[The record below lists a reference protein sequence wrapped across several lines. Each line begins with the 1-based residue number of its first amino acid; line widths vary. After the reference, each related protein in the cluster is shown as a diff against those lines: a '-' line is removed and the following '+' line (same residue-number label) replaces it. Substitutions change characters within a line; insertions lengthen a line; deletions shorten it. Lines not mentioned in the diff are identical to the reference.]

1 MSDAEQG
8 GGTTNVRGETAAEN
22 ERHETAAD
30 AARGLRE
37 LFVFRAGAR
46 RFALLREEVEA
57 AAEDLRPAPLPF
69 APASVLGV
77 VALRGRVRT
86 ALDPLKLM
94 PAPADT
100 PNRIAPINHANETS
114 PASTQRPRLFV
125 ALAGDEQF
133 ALACDSAEESFTI
146 STDELRPDPD
156 PEAPAR
162 GLVTHEGRDI
172 TVLDPSRLFD
182 AAMRG
187 RDRRRRR
194 T

>member
-1 MSDAEQG
+1 MPTNDERD
-8 GGTTNVRGETAAEN
+8 TTG
-22 ERHETAAD
+22 
-30 AARGLRE
+30 GLRE

-46 RFALLREEVEA
+46 RLAVFREEVEA
-57 AAEDLRPAPLPF
+57 VAENLRPAPLPF
-69 APASVLGV
+69 APRAVLGV

-86 ALDPLKLM
+86 ALDPLKLFA
-94 PAPADT
+94 APADQS
-100 PNRIAPINHANETS
+100 NETS
-114 PASTQRPRLFV
+114 LAASRPPCLFV
-125 ALAGDEQF
+125 ALAGDEQLS
-133 ALACDSAEESFTI
+133 LACDSAEESFTI

-162 GLVTHEGRDI
+162 GLVTHEGHDV
-172 TVLDPSRLFD
+172 TVLDPARLFD

>member
-1 MSDAEQG
+1 MSDVETNEGATRPRADDG
-8 GGTTNVRGETAAEN
+8 GGPAQQ
-22 ERHETAAD
+22 
-30 AARGLRE
+30 LRE

-46 RFALLREEVEA
+46 RFAVFREEVEA
-57 AAEDLRPAPLPF
+57 TAENLRPAPLPF
-69 APASVLGV
+69 APRAVLGV

-86 ALDPLKLM
+86 ALDPLKLFA
-94 PAPADT
+94 APD
-100 PNRIAPINHANETS
+100 ETS
-114 PASTQRPRLFV
+114 SDSTQQPRLFV
-125 ALAGDEQF
+125 ALAGDEQL

-146 STDELRPDPD
+146 STDELRPDADPD
-156 PEAPAR
+156 TPAR
-162 GLVTHEGRDI
+162 GLVAHEASEV

>member
-1 MSDAEQG
+1 MDDIQNSRGAGGARG
-8 GGTTNVRGETAAEN
+8 GGAAG
-22 ERHETAAD
+22 AAQ
-30 AARGLRE
+30 LRE

-46 RFALLREEVEA
+46 RFAVFREEVEGV
-57 AAEDLRPAPLPF
+57 AEGLRPAPLPF
-69 APASVLGV
+69 APPAVVGV

-86 ALDPLKLM
+86 ALDPLRLFAAPAGAANETP
-94 PAPADT
+94 PAPAR
-100 PNRIAPINHANETS
+100 P
-114 PASTQRPRLFV
+114 PRLFV
-125 ALAGDEQF
+125 ALAGDQQL

-156 PEAPAR
+156 AEAPAR
-162 GLVTHEGRDI
+162 GLVAHDASEVTL
-172 TVLDPSRLFD
+172 LDPARLFD